1 MTTDPGDLALDPT
14 CGSGTTA
21 FVAEQWGR
29 RWITIDTS
37 RIALNIAKTR
47 LMTALFPYY
56 FLYDEVH
63 RGLIVNG
70 AGHANAADIR
80 NGFEYKTVPH
90 ITLKSLANDEPP
102 ETEILYDQPKQ
113 DNKRIRVSGPFT
125 VETLQNFEPIAPEEL
140 EKKNTEATD
149 ITSFEQKIFQH
160 LKSAGVKNGLKN
172 ETAVFTRVEPLAS
185 AYIHAEGFYQTEKG
199 ERKAYFHIG
208 PQFGTVSRQAVNEAV
223 KECRNRGGAD
233 WLIILGFSFESDI
246 SNKTETTSV
255 GTFEVTKVRMAD
267 DLLQEGLLK
276 KDKKAASFMTIGEPD
291 VRLHK
296 EKDFVTVEIAGMD
309 IYDPIKDEVK
319 SFNREDIAYWM
330 VDDDYDGANF
340 IVKQVFFCGG
350 DDEFDKW
357 KKALEKTVKVE
368 IDDEAWDRLY
378 KHTSHPIAYKKGK
391 KIAVRVISQFG
402 EESTKVIIKEMLE
415 HIEFD
420 FGKSPAEFN
429 PKDKN

>member
-1 MTTDPGDLALDPT
+1 
-14 CGSGTTA
+14 
-21 FVAEQWGR
+21 
-29 RWITIDTS
+29 
-37 RIALNIAKTR
+37 
-47 LMTALFPYY
+47 MTAIFPYY
-56 FLYDEVH
+56 YLYDEVH

-102 ETEILYDQPKQ
+102 ETETLYDQPKQ

-140 EKKNTEATD
+140 EKKDTEATD

-172 ETAVFTRVEPLAS
+172 ETAVFTRVETLAS

-208 PQFGTVSRQAVNEAV
+208 PQFGTVSKQAVNEAV

-291 VRLHK
+291 VRVNK
-296 EKDFVTVEIAGMD
+296 EKDAVTIEIAGMD

-319 SFNREDIAYWM
+319 SFNIEDIAYWM

-350 DDEFDKW
+350 DKEFDKW

-378 KHTSHPIAYKKGK
+378 KHTSHPISYKKGK

-402 EESTKVIIKEMLE
+402 EESTKVVTI
-415 HIEFD
+415 
-420 FGKSPAEFN
+420 
-429 PKDKN
+429 